1 MPFSSCSEG
10 QHEKCTTS
18 LCNCRDAGELK
29 FAEMNGSVVVGMSIQ
44 VKGSGRKRSNSHFGS
59 FFIFAVIQ
67 NALRTFLVKVI
78 ARTLMVSN

>member
-1 MPFSSCSEG
+1 MKNALQVCV
-10 QHEKCTTS
+10 
-18 LCNCRDAGELK
+18 CRDVGELK

-44 VKGSGRKRSNSHFGS
+44 VKRSGQKHSNSHFGS
-59 FFIFAVIQ
+59 FFIFALIQ